1 MIRLYNNQKQKIAE
15 IEAIE
20 ATVKRVINGEFSFSF
35 SAPEA
40 ELKSEYFL
48 PGNLLL
54 AEGQFFEI
62 RRVEQEHNSRGI
74 LYVMACEHVNYR
86 LLDWKHQTYTKVG
99 TPAEILADILDGT
112 GFQAGIV
119 DFTQPITITS
129 GKEITK
135 KDLIYQLANLLGG
148 EIEYTNQGYT
158 INILNEIGKNQGFQA
173 RIGKNLLGIKKT
185 MDNRNGLLTVYEIDL
200 LELKNCQEYREKELG
215 DLEKIEIGDTIRIID
230 EMLNLDIEN
239 RVVSIERNPV
249 AGSVIKVEIANQIEL
264 ITDKIN
270 QIATES
276 IKQGKLYNNVSIS
289 ENYGFRAERS
299 DKRARTTM
307 AANTMAMEVGD
318 GTGNY
323 TKAMYFDVLT
333 GKYKFIGDIHASGN
347 IIGGTINIGNGTF
360 KVDAGGHVTANSIK
374 IGGGSGI
381 RNLADAGELATKN
394 RINGT
399 YIDNDS
405 ISTPHLKTNAVT
417 ADKISVSNLSAISA
431 NIGKITAGE
440 INGINIYGSRFYNS
454 WKNAYIEVSPYGSSF
469 PEFSLV
475 GPSAKTIFWVGQE
488 SNSDDI
494 LITIDRTPR
503 IEFTDHYNRLTGGR
517 WAYGQAEIATI
528 HDIPDVDVHA
538 GGGQTIYFQV
548 YDGHLEYKLSGGSYT
563 ALANA

>member
-54 AEGQFFEI
+54 AESQFFEI

-74 LYVMACEHVNYR
+74 LYVMTCEHVNYR

-112 GFQAGIV
+112 GFQVGIV

-347 IIGGTINIGNGTF
+347 IIGGTINIGHGTF

-405 ISTPHLKTNAVT
+405 ISTPHLQTNAVT
-417 ADKISVSNLSAISA
+417 ADKISVSSLSAISA

-440 INGINIYGSRFYNS
+440 IYGIKLFGAQYFDEDGTTSMRLAAQGGKSFTLAGNAGDYFFSVAYVQDNNEVVLSDGRRFFIVIDRNGDNRLEGRWMYN
-454 WKNAYIEVSPYGSSF
+454 
-469 PEFSLV
+469 
-475 GPSAKTIFWVGQE
+475 
-488 SNSDDI
+488 NSELATLDDI
-494 LITIDRTPR
+494 QS
-503 IEFTDHYNRLTGGR
+503 TDVN
-517 WAYGQAEIATI
+517 
-528 HDIPDVDVHA
+528 VHA